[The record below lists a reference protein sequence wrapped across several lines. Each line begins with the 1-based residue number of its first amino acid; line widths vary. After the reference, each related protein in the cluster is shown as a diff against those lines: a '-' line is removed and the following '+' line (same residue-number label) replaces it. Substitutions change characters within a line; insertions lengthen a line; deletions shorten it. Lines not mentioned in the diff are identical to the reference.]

1 MLWKDSAP
9 KDIWVYEQEYLPT
22 LWFWGIVMCEYFF
35 GHVVS
40 AIIATQN
47 RPLPQGTGLSRSRM
61 QNSVAILY
69 LFLCIL
75 QAVLIP

>member
-1 MLWKDSAP
+1 
-9 KDIWVYEQEYLPT
+9 
-22 LWFWGIVMCEYFF
+22 MCEYFF

-75 QAVLIP
+75 QAVLIH